1 MSSLLVRWLI
11 NAAALLGT
19 AALLGNYFRID
30 GAASALV
37 AAALWGIINAIIR
50 PVLIVLTLPINIIT
64 LGLFT
69 FVINAFM
76 LILVAQVVE
85 GVTLTGGFLWAVIV
99 ALILSIISSLIS
111 TVLGR

>member
-11 NAAALLGT
+11 NAVALLLT
-19 AALLGNYFRID
+19 AALLGDKFQID
-30 GAASALV
+30 GTASALL
-37 AAALWGIINAIIR
+37 AAAFLGIINAIIR
-50 PVLIVLTLPINIIT
+50 PVLIVLTLPINILT

-76 LILVAQVVE
+76 LILVAHVLT

-99 ALILSIISSLIS
+99 ALILSVISSLIS